1 MAINTSSIL
10 LIEDDIRISELI
22 KKALDAEGFII
33 TQAFDGI
40 VGEELALNKDYELV
54 ITDILLP
61 SKNGLEICKTLK
73 NIKPY
78 LPIVM
83 LTALGT
89 TDDKV
94 EGFDSG
100 ADDYLVKP
108 FEIRELVVR
117 VRALLKRHEKLGNN
131 FLLKCEDLE
140 MDLQTKI
147 VKRNN
152 IEIKLTPKEFKL
164 LEFFLKNQGR
174 VIPRMEIAEK
184 VWGTYFDTG
193 TNFIDVYINYLR
205 KKIDKDFDKKLL
217 HTQSGMGFILKA

>member
-1 MAINTSSIL
+1 MVRNTASIL

-22 KKALDAEGFII
+22 KKALDEEAFII

-78 LPIVM
+78 LPIIM

-117 VRALLKRHEKLGNN
+117 IRALLKRHEKLGNN

-140 MDLQTKI
+140 MNLQTKI
-147 VKRNN
+147 VKRGN

-174 VIPRMEIAEK
+174 VIPRLEIAEK

-205 KKIDKDFDKKLL
+205 KKIDKGYNKKLL